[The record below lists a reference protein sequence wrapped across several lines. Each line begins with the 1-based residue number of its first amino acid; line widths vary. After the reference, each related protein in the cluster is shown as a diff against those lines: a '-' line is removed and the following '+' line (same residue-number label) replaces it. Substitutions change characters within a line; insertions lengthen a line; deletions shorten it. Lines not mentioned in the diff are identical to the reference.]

1 MRRKILAAAFAA
13 TVFALPG
20 FAQNSKLNGTWKLNN
35 SKSDF
40 GQFPP
45 PAGETDV
52 ITVSGTDFKQQVTST
67 SQRGAQ
73 TYTRACTINGQETK
87 LTPDNPNAHIG
98 PVLLDKITCG
108 WDGNSLVVTEGAKV
122 QGSDLTDKLT
132 FSVSDDG
139 NTMTM
144 TSHITSAM
152 MNGDRKLVYDR
163 VEGSA
168 EAAPAANGGLA
179 ATPGAMAM
187 VHTGGSHP
195 SLSGSYK
202 LDLAKSNFGQMGGP
216 SSGTMTIDDSGAS
229 VKIDSDQQG
238 GPMGDMK
245 SSQVLTTDGQE
256 STSTM
261 MGSPVKNTAQWDGG
275 SLVVN
280 SKTNFQGSDVT
291 IKSTYAL
298 SDDGKTLTVKT
309 HAESSMGPFDSTAV
323 YDKQ

>member
-1 MRRKILAAAFAA
+1 MRRKVLAFAFAA
-13 TVFALPG
+13 AVCAAPG
-20 FAQNSKLNGTWKLNN
+20 FAQNSKLNGTWKLNT

-45 PAGETDV
+45 PASETDTIEV
-52 ITVSGTDFKQQVTST
+52 TNTDFKQHVSSE
-67 SQRGAQ
+67 SQRGTQ
-73 TYTRACTINGQETK
+73 TYTRACAITGQETV

-108 WDGNSLVVTEGAKV
+108 WDGSSLVVTEGAQM
-122 QGSDLTDKLT
+122 QGAELTDKLT

-144 TSHITSAM
+144 TSHITSATI
-152 MNGDRKLVYDR
+152 NADRKLVYDR
-163 VEGSA
+163 TDAASAGAASAAGVAQTAGS
-168 EAAPAANGGLA
+168 
-179 ATPGAMAM
+179 MAM
-187 VHTGGSHP
+187 IHTGGSHP
-195 SLSGSYK
+195 NLSGAYK
-202 LDLAKSNFGQMGGP
+202 LDVPKSDFGQMGGP
-216 SSGTMTIDDSGAS
+216 SGGTLTVDEGGSSI
-229 VKIDSDQQG
+229 KIDNDQQG

-245 SSQVLTTDGQE
+245 STQTLTTDGQE

-261 MGSPVKNTAQWDGG
+261 MGNPVKSTAQWDGA

-280 SKTNFQGSDVT
+280 AKTSFQGTDLT
-291 IKSTYAL
+291 IKSTYSL

-309 HAESSMGPFDSTAV
+309 HAESSMGAFDSTAV